1 MSEEAL
7 KSTDPNHIK
16 FEKLEAEILKIEK
29 VLSAQKKTYSIKK
42 KTTLRILLET
52 FVDAEDLLQK
62 LSKNFDRYR
71 KAVLDLEEAL
81 TDRGD
86 SKDKSD
92 KEVDM
97 ESFKVEQDNFASLQ
111 ATLWR
116 RELLKESRRKGDE
129 SWKEVYETHLKGRG
143 LLTMF
148 LPRKLV

>member
-16 FEKLEAEILKIEK
+16 FEKLEAEILKREK

-86 SKDKSD
+86 SKDKRD

-97 ESFKVEQDNFASLQ
+97 ESFEVEQDDFASLQ

-116 RELLKESRRKGDE
+116 IELFNR
-129 SWKEVYETHLKGRG
+129 HQ
-143 LLTMF
+143 
-148 LPRKLV
+148 